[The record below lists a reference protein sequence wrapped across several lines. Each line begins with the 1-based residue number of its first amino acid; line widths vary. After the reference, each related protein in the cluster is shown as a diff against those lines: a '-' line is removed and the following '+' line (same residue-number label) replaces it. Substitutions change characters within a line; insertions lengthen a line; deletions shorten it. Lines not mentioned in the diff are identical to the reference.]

1 LASGSGRNEYVLF
14 RNFSVKELP
23 WCSPKDSPVRRH
35 PSSSPSDDGGDDD
48 DNSTSATNR
57 RELQFGVVAAQTN
70 KTRIIGVNGKLPF
83 ANPITRDRRIFES
96 LTSGRIL
103 IIGRKTF
110 SEDQVGDLNH
120 IRHAKH
126 CIVITQTIRSIE
138 ELLSN
143 TRTASTINT
152 MNDDTFK
159 VATSFEEALQVASEL
174 IPNIHIDEDDNK
186 NNNSSSTSSSSSSSS
201 LLCWVAGGERL
212 YEEALKHS
220 SVSELH
226 LSTVDV
232 RLPCLQT
239 NADVVSKF
247 PAKYRWDH
255 NFKLLSEQTFDETET
270 EPSFVYS
277 IYKRLER
284 NKPR

>member
-1 LASGSGRNEYVLF
+1 
-14 RNFSVKELP
+14 
-23 WCSPKDSPVRRH
+23 
-35 PSSSPSDDGGDDD
+35 
-48 DNSTSATNR
+48 
-57 RELQFGVVAAQTN
+57 
-70 KTRIIGVNGKLPF
+70 LPF

-110 SEDQVGDLNH
+110 SEDPSGNFNH

-138 ELLSN
+138 ELLS
-143 TRTASTINT
+143 TTITTTATTINT
-152 MNDDTFK
+152 LNDDTFK

-174 IPNIHIDEDDNK
+174 IPNIQNDKDDK
-186 NNNSSSTSSSSSSSS
+186 INNLSSSSSSSSS
-201 LLCWVAGGERL
+201 LLCWVAGGERI
-212 YEEALKHS
+212 YEEALKHR

-247 PAKYRWDH
+247 PAKYLWDH
-255 NFKLLSEQTFDETET
+255 NFKLLSEQMFDESET